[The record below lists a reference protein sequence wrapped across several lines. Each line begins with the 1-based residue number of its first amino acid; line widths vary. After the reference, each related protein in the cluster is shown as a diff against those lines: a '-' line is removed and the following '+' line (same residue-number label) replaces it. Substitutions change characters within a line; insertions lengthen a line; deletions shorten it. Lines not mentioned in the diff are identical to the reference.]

1 MRPVRAV
8 LFDLDGTL
16 VDSETHTDEAISA
29 VVARYGIAGF
39 ALPHSETR
47 GRTWSHVADVIR
59 EQTGIESDAALL
71 ADELLTYWV
80 EAAAQVTPIPGAP
93 EAVRTAAAQN
103 LKLGVVSGSPRAVI
117 DSFLDKLGVADCID
131 QQARIG
137 GDAVRRS
144 KPDPEGYLLGARALD
159 VDPAETLVFE
169 DSQAGLLAARAA
181 GMRSMFITCCASDIP
196 GNTRLATASC
206 THYLDSPAAL
216 LGRAGGRPP
225 RSRRQV
231 VHLNASNPELL
242 RRYRVQLFVA
252 TWLSYCG
259 FYVVRKVYAVVK
271 LPLKEHFGLD
281 DVQIAYPWTIY
292 LITYMLGQFLAAWLG
307 KRAESRRIIAWG
319 MCVTAACN
327 IVLGLLVDSEVASAY
342 LWMCVTMGI
351 HGLAQATGW
360 PHNVALFANWTRR
373 SERGTYF
380 GIWGTCYQFGAIFGK
395 GLAGFLLGWLGLAW
409 SFFGSSVLLLLFTVY
424 FVLRARERPQ
434 SVGLSL
440 EDEAEPDVPV
450 PKLHEAPA
458 QESVLPRGFV
468 VSIVAMG
475 LIYFG
480 FKFLRYA
487 LDSWSA
493 LILGEHFGMTTS
505 IAAYWSTAFDW
516 IGFLGV
522 IVAGFWSDRLPGSR
536 RTPVIFWMTAG
547 CLVFTCAMWLV
558 GLTSPFLFVAL
569 LGLIGFTAMGPDSLL
584 SGACAM
590 DVGSRRQA
598 ALAAGVINGFG
609 SIGPI
614 LQEPAIGWLKKT
626 QGLDAVF
633 LLLVVIVFLTTVATG
648 LLARFERRRG
658 V

>member
-1 MRPVRAV
+1 M
-8 LFDLDGTL
+8 
-16 VDSETHTDEAISA
+16 
-29 VVARYGIAGF
+29 
-39 ALPHSETR
+39 
-47 GRTWSHVADVIR
+47 
-59 EQTGIESDAALL
+59 
-71 ADELLTYWV
+71 
-80 EAAAQVTPIPGAP
+80 
-93 EAVRTAAAQN
+93 
-103 LKLGVVSGSPRAVI
+103 
-117 DSFLDKLGVADCID
+117 
-131 QQARIG
+131 
-137 GDAVRRS
+137 
-144 KPDPEGYLLGARALD
+144 
-159 VDPAETLVFE
+159 
-169 DSQAGLLAARAA
+169 
-181 GMRSMFITCCASDIP
+181 
-196 GNTRLATASC
+196 
-206 THYLDSPAAL
+206 
-216 LGRAGGRPP
+216 
-225 RSRRQV
+225 
-231 VHLNASNPELL
+231 NASNPELL

-259 FYVVRKVYAVVK
+259 FYVWREGLWALK

-307 KRAESRRIIAWG
+307 KRAESRRILAWG

-327 IVLGLLVDSEVASAY
+327 IVLGLLVDSGVASAY

-360 PHNVALFANWTRR
+360 PHNLAFYADFNSPLRARNVFRI
-373 SERGTYF
+373 SS
-380 GIWGTCYQFGAIFGK
+380 TCYQFETMLGK
-395 GLAGFLLGWLGLAW
+395 DSPDSCSAGL
-409 SFFGSSVLLLLFTVY
+409 GSHGHFWVQHPAAPLHRVF
-424 FVLRARERPQ
+424 RASRTR
-434 SVGLSL
+434 
-440 EDEAEPDVPV
+440 
-450 PKLHEAPA
+450 APA
-458 QESVLPRGFV
+458 VGWPVAGGRGGARRPRAETARGHRTESVLPRGFV

-536 RTPVIFWMTAG
+536 RTPVIFWMTTG

-590 DVGSRRQA
+590 DVEG
-598 ALAAGVINGFG
+598 LAARPPLVAGVN
-609 SIGPI
+609 
-614 LQEPAIGWLKKT
+614 
-626 QGLDAVF
+626 
-633 LLLVVIVFLTTVATG
+633 
-648 LLARFERRRG
+648 ARNK
-658 V
+658 

>member
-1 MRPVRAV
+1 MS
-8 LFDLDGTL
+8 T
-16 VDSETHTDEAISA
+16 
-29 VVARYGIAGF
+29 
-39 ALPHSETR
+39 
-47 GRTWSHVADVIR
+47 
-59 EQTGIESDAALL
+59 
-71 ADELLTYWV
+71 
-80 EAAAQVTPIPGAP
+80 
-93 EAVRTAAAQN
+93 
-103 LKLGVVSGSPRAVI
+103 
-117 DSFLDKLGVADCID
+117 
-131 QQARIG
+131 
-137 GDAVRRS
+137 
-144 KPDPEGYLLGARALD
+144 
-159 VDPAETLVFE
+159 
-169 DSQAGLLAARAA
+169 
-181 GMRSMFITCCASDIP
+181 
-196 GNTRLATASC
+196 
-206 THYLDSPAAL
+206 
-216 LGRAGGRPP
+216 
-225 RSRRQV
+225 
-231 VHLNASNPELL
+231 SNPELL

-281 DVQIAYPWTIY
+281 DVQIAAPWTIY
-292 LITYMLGQFLAAWLG
+292 LVTYMLGQFLAAWLG
-307 KRAESRRIIAWG
+307 KRMESRRVLAWG
-319 MCVTAACN
+319 MCVAAASN
-327 IVLGLLVDSEVASAY
+327 IALGFLVDSGVASAY
-342 LWMCVTMGI
+342 FWMCVTMGI
-351 HGLAQATGW
+351 HGFAQATGW

-373 SERGTYF
+373 AERGTYF

-450 PKLHEAPA
+450 PASREAA
-458 QESVLPRGFV
+458 AAAAAVLPSGFV
-468 VSIVAMG
+468 ASIVAMG

-493 LILGEHFGMTTS
+493 LILGEHFEMTTS

-522 IVAGFWSDRLPGSR
+522 IVAGYWSDRMPGAR

-558 GLTSPFLFVAL
+558 GLSSPFLFVAL

-626 QGLDAVF
+626 QGLDSVF
-633 LLLVVIVFLTTVATG
+633 LLLVGIVLLTTVATG

-658 V
+658 I